1 MRYQVSKYH
10 TPRKEIN
17 NPKFLATSVLTII
30 ISIDK
35 TNGFLIYVFCERT
48 VITLVSYSVS
58 VTVLLIRICS
68 KWTIILKQ
76 KGNQQFVSLQ
86 WYSEIESAPIDG
98 SPGGS
103 IHNFSRLSGG
113 GGGLWYKLPLNF
125 EVREPQASH
134 VIPASLSCFSNDP
147 QVPIYVTERR
157 EVM

>member
-1 MRYQVSKYH
+1 MSRSEIFIQISSEMRYQVSKYH

-113 GGGLWYKLPLNF
+113 GGGGCGINS
-125 EVREPQASH
+125 R
-134 VIPASLSCFSNDP
+134 
-147 QVPIYVTERR
+147 
-157 EVM
+157 